1 MLDTNG
7 RQASRLIALL
17 QLSTFC
23 HVAVNV
29 RRLVFTVPWDDL
41 QSVIVAF
48 PGHTH
53 LPYFQIYTIVWL
65 EVYGN
70 RIVSPHLATRAI
82 IEFYSHVLGKE
93 QYVNLQ

>member
-1 MLDTNG
+1 M
-7 RQASRLIALL
+7 
-17 QLSTFC
+17 
-23 HVAVNV
+23 AVSV
-29 RRLVFTVPWDDL
+29 QCLFQTVPWDDP

-53 LPYFQIYTIVWL
+53 LLSFQIYIIVWL
-65 EVYGN
+65 GVYGN
-70 RIVSPHLATRAI
+70 RIVSPHLAARAI

>member
-1 MLDTNG
+1 M
-7 RQASRLIALL
+7 
-17 QLSTFC
+17 
-23 HVAVNV
+23 AVSV
-29 RRLVFTVPWDDL
+29 RCLFLTLPWDDL

-53 LPYFQIYTIVWL
+53 LLYFIIYTIVWL
-65 EVYGN
+65 GEYGN